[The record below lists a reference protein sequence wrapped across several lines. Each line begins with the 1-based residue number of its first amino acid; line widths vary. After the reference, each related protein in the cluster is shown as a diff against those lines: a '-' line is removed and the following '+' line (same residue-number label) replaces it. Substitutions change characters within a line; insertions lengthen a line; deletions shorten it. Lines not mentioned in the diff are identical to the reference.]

1 MDLPRSGYRP
11 IKDFSLR
18 NSLEGAVREKL
29 NHIEMIE
36 SSDALKM
43 L

>member
-11 IKDFSLR
+11 IKDFDLR
-18 NSLEGAVREKL
+18 NPFQGAVREKS
-29 NHIEMIE
+29 HTEMIE